1 MSLNE
6 YVVETLVA
14 TKLAEAREAA
24 ARRALARRARV
35 PGAFRA
41 WLGQRL
47 IALGEHV
54 QSIGEPQ
61 PEARRADT

>member
-1 MSLNE
+1 MLLNE

-14 TKLAEAREAA
+14 SKLAEAREAA
-24 ARRALARRARV
+24 ARRALARRARE

-47 IALGEHV
+47 IALGQHLA
-54 QSIGEPQ
+54 SPRH
-61 PEARRADT
+61 RRPSHAH